1 MMEVE
6 AVQDDLA
13 KQLGRTPTNEEWAN
27 ALGMDVSGLRR
38 TLTRGHHSKKA
49 MISSNLRLVISIAKR
64 YQNRGLSFQDLI
76 QEGSLGLVRAVEK
89 FDPEKGFKFSTYST
103 WWIKQSVLR
112 SIADQSRTIRLPVHI
127 HDQLNSIR
135 KHQRELHTALGRQP
149 SDTEVAEKMG
159 LTMEKFKFLMDSS
172 RPAVSFEESRVTGG
186 KKGGSGGDSHEVT
199 LEASIR
205 DSAPCPDEIT
215 EGMMLKSGVE
225 KLVDTLSPR
234 EQDVIRMR
242 FGLDAGKPKTLEEI
256 GNIFSVTR
264 ERVRQIEARALH
276 KLRQPYRNHKL
287 REYADVSPDG
297 LPTDAEDAEGE
308 LPSDAEDVEALAEE
322 NADLELDFLT
332 NGN

>member
-1 MMEVE
+1 M
-6 AVQDDLA
+6 
-13 KQLGRTPTNEEWAN
+13 
-27 ALGMDVSGLRR
+27 
-38 TLTRGHHSKKA
+38 
-49 MISSNLRLVISIAKR
+49 
-64 YQNRGLSFQDLI
+64 
-76 QEGSLGLVRAVEK
+76 
-89 FDPEKGFKFSTYST
+89 
-103 WWIKQSVLR
+103 
-112 SIADQSRTIRLPVHI
+112 
-127 HDQLNSIR
+127 
-135 KHQRELHTALGRQP
+135 
-149 SDTEVAEKMG
+149 
-159 LTMEKFKFLMDSS
+159 
-172 RPAVSFEESRVTGG
+172 
-186 KKGGSGGDSHEVT
+186 T

-308 LPSDAEDVEALAEE
+308 LPTDAEDLEALAEE